1 MNIQTLE
8 SVCSKVTSGGT
19 PSRQQ
24 LSYWQDGTIPWLKT
38 GDIKKNFVYSVDEF
52 ITNEGLDNS
61 SAKLLPIN
69 SVIIAMYGD
78 GNTAGSVAVNKIEL
92 ATNQACCN
100 FIIDEKKADY
110 RYVYHYLKGSY
121 QNLVNLKSGGSQQNL
136 NARTLKK
143 FPIWIPSLETQQKI
157 AGILSAYD
165 ELIENNKKRIALLE
179 TMAEELYKEWFV
191 RFRFPNY
198 ENTEFEKGVPK
209 NWQREEINY
218 FCQEVKKSI
227 KKENLNSEQKYIGLE
242 HLSRKDFAIY
252 DYATADTV
260 DSDKLEFQKND
271 ILFGK
276 IRPYLHKVCLANFNG
291 ICSTDI
297 IVIRAKKDLFFS
309 YILLTVFSNTFVDL
323 ANVSSNGTKMPRAN
337 WGYLKKVKIPLPPQD
352 LLKKFNEICLPIFQ
366 QIDVL
371 LQENELLISKKNQL
385 LPRLISGKLSVEHL
399 DIQQPPT
406 SAQPTHSE

>member
-24 LSYWQDGTIPWLKT
+24 SSYWQDGTIPWLKT
-38 GDIKKNFVYSVDEF
+38 GDIKKNFIYSVDEF

-61 SAKLLPIN
+61 SAKLIPVN
-69 SVIIAMYGD
+69 SIIIAMYGD

-100 FIIDEKKADY
+100 FIIDEEKADY
-110 RYVYHYLKGSY
+110 RFIYHYLKGSY

-136 NARTLKK
+136 NAKTLKN
-143 FPIWIPSLETQQKI
+143 FPIWIPKLETQQKI

-191 RFRFPNY
+191 RFRFPDY
-198 ENTEFEKGVPK
+198 ENTEFEIGMPK
-209 NWQREEINY
+209 NWHTELIKNLVDRKRFGKLFKED
-218 FCQEVKKSI
+218 EVSEKGNIPVYDQSRDNFFGFYNGEPEHKASFENPI
-227 KKENLNSEQKYIGLE
+227 IIFGDHTCKMKILFSDFSLAENVIPLKAKDNVNLNYLFYLI
-242 HLSRKDFAIY
+242 KDSVKTTEY
-252 DYATADTV
+252 KRHWT
-260 DSDKLEFQKND
+260 E
-271 ILFGK
+271 
-276 IRPYLHKVCLANFNG
+276 
-291 ICSTDI
+291 
-297 IVIRAKKDLFFS
+297 
-309 YILLTVFSNTFVDL
+309 LTN
-323 ANVSSNGTKMPRAN
+323 
-337 WGYLKKVKIPLPPQD
+337 KKVLIAPIELQNKFSEIIQGN
-352 LLKKFNEICLPIFQ
+352 LKM
-366 QIDVL
+366 IDNLVHQNFKL
-371 LQENELLISKKNQL
+371 AESRDSL

-406 SAQPTHSE
+406 PAQPTDSE

>member
-1 MNIQTLE
+1 MQKMTLE
-8 SVCSKVTSGGT
+8 SLIEFNPKVKLEKQEYYDFIPMENINPNEKFVSSIEKSLWDSNSGSKFEN
-19 PSRQQ
+19 
-24 LSYWQDGTIPWLKT
+24 
-38 GDIKKNFVYSVDEF
+38 GDVLFARIFPC
-52 ITNEGLDNS
+52 LDNKKIAV
-61 SAKLLPIN
+61 AKTDGKGFGSTEFFVLRAKKGISDPNFIYYLSKTDLVVQNAIN
-69 SVIIAMYGD
+69 SYVGASGRQRAD
-78 GNTAGSVAVNKIEL
+78 L
-92 ATNQACCN
+92 N
-100 FIIDEKKADY
+100 FIKRCE
-110 RYVYHYLKGSY
+110 VEVPELP
-121 QNLVNLKSGGSQQNL
+121 N
-136 NARTLKK
+136 
-143 FPIWIPSLETQQKI
+143 QQKI

-198 ENTEFEKGVPK
+198 ENTEFEIGMPK
-209 NWQREEINY
+209 NWQREEINH

-227 KKENLNSEQKYIGLE
+227 KQENLNFEQKYIGLE

-252 DYATADTV
+252 NYATADTV

-291 ICSTDI
+291 VCSTDI
-297 IVIRAKKDLFFS
+297 IVIRAKNELFFS
-309 YILLTVFSNTFVDL
+309 YILLTIFSNTFVDL

-352 LLKKFNEICLPIFQ
+352 LLKKFNEICLPMFQ
-366 QIDVL
+366 QIDIL

-385 LPRLISGKLSVEHL
+385 LPRLISGKLSVENL

-406 SAQPTHSE
+406 PAQPTDNE